1 MTKIYAI
8 GDIHGQLNMLQK
20 VLELIEDDGGPAAP
34 IVFLGDYTDRGPDS
48 CGVLDLLI
56 QGRDAGRNW
65 IFLKGNHD
73 RMFEWFLQ
81 TPSRGDPYLF
91 FDLSWLHARL
101 GGQNTLQSYGLDF
114 TTRHRLSDLHAGA
127 LKVVP
132 KAHHTFL
139 AECQLFYE
147 TEDLFFCHAGIRPG
161 VALQAQNEQDLLW
174 IRAEFHM
181 HVISHPKVIV
191 HGHSPV
197 DQACHYGNRVNLD
210 SGAGYGHPL
219 TAAVF
224 DAGACY
230 VLTSEGRKEIFQ
242 QIESKNFL

>member
-1 MTKIYAI
+1 MTKIYAV
-8 GDIHGQLNMLQK
+8 GDIHGQLDMLLE
-20 VLELIEDDGGPAAP
+20 VLELIEDDGGPEAS

-81 TPSRGDPYLF
+81 TPSRVDPYLF
-91 FDLSWLHARL
+91 FDLSWLHDRL

-114 TTRHRLSDLHAGA
+114 TTRHRLSDIHAGA

-132 KAHHTFL
+132 TAHHTFL
-139 AECQLFYE
+139 AECQLYYE
-147 TEDLFFCHAGIRPG
+147 TEDLFFCHAGIRPD

-174 IRAEFHM
+174 IRTEFHT
-181 HVISHPKVIV
+181 HIISHSKVIV

-210 SGAGYGHPL
+210 SGAGYGHSL

-224 DAGACY
+224 EAGACY
-230 VLTSEGRKEIFQ
+230 VLTPEGRKEI
-242 QIESKNFL
+242 LPTD